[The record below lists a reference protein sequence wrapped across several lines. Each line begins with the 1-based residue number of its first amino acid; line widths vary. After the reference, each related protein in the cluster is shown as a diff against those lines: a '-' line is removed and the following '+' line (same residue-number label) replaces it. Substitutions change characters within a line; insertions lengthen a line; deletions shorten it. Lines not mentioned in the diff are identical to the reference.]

1 MKVILSRG
9 RIKKKHRVSVCVH
22 TRHYFTLIST
32 YMSRCT
38 VLTYEFFLP
47 QTLHLSGGLNPKRI
61 VKS

>member
-9 RIKKKHRVSVCVH
+9 RIKKKPRVSVCVH

-38 VLTYEFFLP
+38 VLTYAFFAPNVILVRNA
-47 QTLHLSGGLNPKRI
+47 QA
-61 VKS
+61 